1 MPNQLPVLLSQIYFA
16 LIRKSVHRNQGMVN
30 CDDFVLFIQRFL
42 KFVIFFFLENKDA
55 VEMEQFLK
63 KSAFYQATIFVEAI
77 SNVTTYPVALT
88 RYIFALLLELLPL
101 NTMSRL

>member
-63 KSAFYQATIFVEAI
+63 KSAF
-77 SNVTTYPVALT
+77 
-88 RYIFALLLELLPL
+88 
-101 NTMSRL
+101 

>member
-42 KFVIFFFLENKDA
+42 KFVIFLFLENNDV

-63 KSAFYQATIFVEAI
+63 KTVFYQATIFVEAI

>member
-1 MPNQLPVLLSQIYFA
+1 
-16 LIRKSVHRNQGMVN
+16 
-30 CDDFVLFIQRFL
+30 
-42 KFVIFFFLENKDA
+42 
-55 VEMEQFLK
+55 MEQFLK

>member
-1 MPNQLPVLLSQIYFA
+1 
-16 LIRKSVHRNQGMVN
+16 
-30 CDDFVLFIQRFL
+30 
-42 KFVIFFFLENKDA
+42 
-55 VEMEQFLK
+55 MEQFKK

>member
-1 MPNQLPVLLSQIYFA
+1 
-16 LIRKSVHRNQGMVN
+16 MVN

-42 KFVIFFFLENKDA
+42 KFVIFFFFFENNDV

-77 SNVTTYPVALT
+77 TNVTTYPVALT